1 MSIEKKSLIST
12 LQSTKKANVAK
23 ETVSGD
29 ASKSATTKNPI
40 QRNLIIRRVAA
51 AKNTAEKKMAKK

>member
-29 ASKSATTKNPI
+29 ASKSATTKN
-40 QRNLIIRRVAA
+40 LIRKVAV
-51 AKNTAEKKMAKK
+51 KNTASGMKMAKK